1 MRPDVSAVVVSHRS
15 AREALECVKSLRRAF
30 REEGIAGEVILVDC
44 GSGADQVRQLGTAG
58 ADLLLP
64 LGENRGY
71 AGGLNAG
78 LALASSFYIL
88 LSNADVVF
96 RTGSI
101 VPLLES
107 VDDPAVGAAAPL
119 AFWDPGDRVR
129 LPPGWAP
136 GFLSDLAQLSAGR
149 PLPREKRRFASFAR
163 ETLRLWEYGGDAR
176 HLTGAA
182 LAVRRDVFDRI
193 GRFDERFLFEY
204 EETEWED
211 RVLARELL
219 LRFVPRA
226 RVHHVWGA
234 SAVASPDAPA
244 RRVESRRVYRR
255 RRYGRLGEAILD
267 WTSSRGRVAAFPEI
281 AQPQLPARE
290 GAWVAISTN
299 PSLLPFAG
307 APLDSDFVLPE
318 EIIARFPRAP
328 LYLRVFRAVDGQP
341 LETMVWEKK

>member
-1 MRPDVSAVVVSHRS
+1 MRADVSAVVVSHRS

-30 REEGIAGEVILVDC
+30 REEGIAGEVIVVDC
-44 GSGADQVRQLGTAG
+44 DSGADQVRLLETAG
-58 ADLLLP
+58 ADLVLP

-78 LALASSFYIL
+78 LATATSFRIL

-96 RTGSI
+96 RTGSV
-101 VPLLES
+101 VPLLECL
-107 VDDPAVGAAAPL
+107 DDPAVGVAAPL
-119 AFWDPGDRVR
+119 AFWDPSDSVR

-149 PLPREKRRFASFAR
+149 RLPREELRFASFAR
-163 ETLRLWEYGGDAR
+163 ETLRLWEHGGNAR

-193 GRFDERFLFEY
+193 GRFDERFPFEY

-211 RVLARELL
+211 RVLARKLL

-226 RVHHVWGA
+226 RVHHLWGA
-234 SAVASPDAPA
+234 SAVASPDTPA
-244 RRVESRRVYRR
+244 RRAESRRIYWR
-255 RRYGRLGEAILD
+255 RRYRRLGKAILD
-267 WTSSRGRVAAFPEI
+267 WASSRGRAPGFPRI
-281 AQPQLPARE
+281 AQPHVPARQ

-307 APLDSDFVLPE
+307 APLEQDFVLPE

-328 LYLRVFRAVDGQP
+328 LYLRVFRASDGRP
-341 LETMVWEKK
+341 LQTMVWEKE

>member
-1 MRPDVSAVVVSHRS
+1 MQFDVSAIVVSHRS
-15 AREALECVKSLRRAF
+15 AGEALQCVKSLRRAF
-30 REEGIAGEVILVDC
+30 REEKIAGEVILVDC
-44 GSGADQVRQLGTAG
+44 DSGADQVQLLEMAG
-58 ADLLLP
+58 ADLVLP

-71 AGGLNAG
+71 AGGINAG
-78 LALASSFYIL
+78 LTRARSFRIL
-88 LSNADVVF
+88 VSNADVVF
-96 RTGSI
+96 RAGSV

-107 VDDPAVGAAAPL
+107 VDDDAVGAAAPL
-119 AFWDPGDRVR
+119 AFWDSSDRVR

-149 PLPREKRRFASFAR
+149 RLPREALRFASFALD
-163 ETLRLWEYGGDAR
+163 TLRLWEYGGDAR

-193 GRFDERFLFEY
+193 GRFDERFPFEY

-226 RVHHVWGA
+226 RVHHLWGA
-234 SAVASPDAPA
+234 SAVASPDTPA
-244 RRVESRRVYRR
+244 RRAESRRIYWR
-255 RRYGRLGEAILD
+255 RRYGRLGRAILERA
-267 WTSSRGRVAAFPEI
+267 SRRGRVPDFRRI
-281 AQPQLPARE
+281 AQPQLPARQ

-307 APLDSDFVLPE
+307 TSLEEDFVLPA
-318 EIIARFPRAP
+318 EITARLPRTP
-328 LYLRVFRAVDGQP
+328 LYFRVFRASDGRP
-341 LETMVWEKK
+341 LQTMVWQKE